1 MTATMVTI
9 VVHLRPHI
17 KPFLALESHQ
27 GSLFSCLQKAPI
39 FLWKKGQDNNTT
51 LMKEFFFL
59 DSYHQ
64 ALESEWEKNSLAL
77 SSDKPCLIIL
87 CYKIDLF

>member
-1 MTATMVTI
+1 MVTI

-27 GSLFSCLQKAPI
+27 GSLFSSTKGSH

-51 LMKEFFFL
+51 LMKEFFFWIAM
-59 DSYHQ
+59 YHQ
-64 ALESEWEKNSLAL
+64 AAL
-77 SSDKPCLIIL
+77 D
-87 CYKIDLF
+87 F